1 MALNVSGVARQA
13 GVSPDAIRFYERE
26 GLLPAA
32 SRSPAGSREYDDS
45 AAHRIAFIKGAQSM
59 GLKLAEIK
67 ELLEIQ
73 DRGACPCGH
82 TRTLVER
89 RISEI
94 DAEMKRLRSLRREL
108 AAMAELD
115 CPATEDSELWA
126 CEARFVDRGK
136 GGEP

>member
-1 MALNVSGVARQA
+1 MALNVSGIARQA

-26 GLLPAA
+26 GLLPPAT
-32 SRSPAGSREYDDS
+32 RSPAGYREYDES
-45 AAHRIAFIKGAQSM
+45 TSHRIAFIKGAQAM
-59 GLKLAEIK
+59 GLKLAEIR

-94 DAEMKRLRSLRREL
+94 DAEIERLAEVRKEL
-108 AAMAELD
+108 AAMAELE
-115 CPATEDSELWA
+115 CPATE
-126 CEARFVDRGK
+126 
-136 GGEP
+136 